1 MADKIKAIG
10 IVVNFIRENE
20 LYSFKSLAE
29 STQQK
34 LINTYGTDIEVK
46 VNMSLGI
53 N

>member
-1 MADKIKAIG
+1 MADKIRAVAM
-10 IVVNFIRENE
+10 VVNFIRENE

-29 STQQK
+29 STQQR
-34 LINTYGTDIEVK
+34 LINAYGTDIETN